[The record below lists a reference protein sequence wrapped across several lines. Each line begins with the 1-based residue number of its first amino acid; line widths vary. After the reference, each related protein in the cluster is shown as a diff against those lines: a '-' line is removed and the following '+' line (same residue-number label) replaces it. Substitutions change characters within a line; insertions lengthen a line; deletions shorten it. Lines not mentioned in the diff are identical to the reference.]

1 MKYILFDL
9 DGTLVDHFN
18 VIHRCIVH
26 AQQQLGVPAS
36 DFDTVKKTIGG
47 SLPITMGKLL
57 GDKYVEEGLRLF
69 FELEEKIR
77 FEDLR
82 LMPGAV
88 WLLESLKNDG
98 VRSAVFTN
106 KTGEAARDICQYL
119 NIDTY
124 LEAVVGTGDTP
135 YRKPQP
141 EFTRYALEHIG
152 ADSSNCSLVGDSP
165 WDVESAKGGNIP
177 CYVVATGSHTLEQ
190 LRRTD
195 AVAAFPDLITLGREL
210 YGFHYTEPVEEPSQ

>member
-1 MKYILFDL
+1 MNYILFDL

-26 AQQQLGVPAS
+26 AQQQLGLPVS
-36 DFDTVKKTIGG
+36 DFDTVRLTIGG
-47 SLPITMGKLL
+47 SLPVTLEKLL
-57 GDKYVEEGLRLF
+57 GAKYVEEGLRLF

-82 LMPGAV
+82 LMPGAA
-88 WLLESLKNDG
+88 WLLESLKNKG

-119 NIDTY
+119 NIDAY
-124 LEAVVGTGDTP
+124 LEAVVGTSDTP

-141 EFTRYALEHIG
+141 EFTIYMLERIG
-152 ADSSNCSLVGDSP
+152 ADASDCLLVGDSP

-190 LRRTD
+190 LRKTD

-210 YGFHYTEPVEEPSQ
+210 YGFQYPEPSKAYSE

>member
-1 MKYILFDL
+1 MNYILFDL

-18 VIHRCIVH
+18 VIHRCIAH
-26 AQQQLGVPAS
+26 AQQKLGLPVS
-36 DFDTVKKTIGG
+36 DFETVRKTIGG
-47 SLPITMGKLL
+47 SLPVTLEKLL
-57 GDKYVEEGLRLF
+57 GAKCVDEGLRLF
-69 FELEEKIR
+69 FELEKKIR

-82 LMPGAV
+82 LLPGAV
-88 WLLESLKNDG
+88 WLLECLKNKG

-119 NIDTY
+119 NIDAF

-141 EFTRYALEHIG
+141 EFTRYMLEHIG
-152 ADSSNCSLVGDSP
+152 ADASNCSLVGDSP
-165 WDVESAKGGNIP
+165 WDVESAKGENIP

-195 AVAAFPDLITLGREL
+195 AVAVFPDLITLGREL
-210 YGFHYTEPVEEPSQ
+210 YGFQYTEPVQTPSK